1 MEPPAL
7 NLVVPST
14 VINARKAK
22 NYKLD
27 FIIVGFK
34 AGDWTN
40 AIAVAEHLANFNKFR
55 KAKLTG
61 ERLYQRYQNTI
72 NAVSMSYTSDKFLRR
87 YATEVVQ
94 FFDQDDFRTEVLNI
108 LKALPESS
116 KRSADTMLDEAQE
129 EEGALEEL
137 EKQESEPGKVSN
149 SLLGTEMSVDM
160 AVDSL
165 ANQATPT
172 LLTYATIKTM
182 MFERARALFVLYKDK
197 KYISSQ
203 QRKLMSCG
211 SSLILDLVD
220 MAPGNDFRTLVSPQQ
235 WNALVQSFTNRYKIE
250 ESAWPAEVQE
260 RWRAAT
266 SKVSYADQFNGA
278 KRYMHGLLKAALA
291 DTLRNEYEL
300 MLAILDTSRDISSS
314 KSLQSASE
322 DDYVFQIWLPIFK
335 KLFSGTPIQL
345 KIGETV
351 NSESTEQ
358 KMLLFPGATNIIG
371 FKTDMRFYYN
381 VNENDIL
388 DLASVEASL
397 PKSGQAKLLD
407 DHAKLLREGKCNTAA
422 IYRATGGTTGHSW
435 ILQISGLKCTLT
447 TVSYSDYDLHVA
459 TSQDVI
465 TFPTSVNDFN
475 NLNDVT
481 KFLQVLHTFKNDLW
495 AIAERIQ
502 KSSREEPQIL
512 GMQQAPSAISFF
524 TPPKEDLPRAQFP
537 DINNQILHSGTDVS
551 LLRT

>member
-7 NLVVPST
+7 NHVVPST
-14 VINARKAK
+14 VIIARKAK

-40 AIAVAEHLANFNKFR
+40 TNAVAHHLANFNKLR
-55 KAKLTG
+55 KANFTG

-72 NAVSMSYTSDKFLRR
+72 NAVSRSYASDKFLRR
-87 YATEVVQ
+87 YATEVVG
-94 FFDQDDFRTEVLNI
+94 FLDQGSFRTGVLDRFR
-108 LKALPESS
+108 ALPESS
-116 KRSADTMLDEAQE
+116 KRSADTMLDETQGE
-129 EEGALEEL
+129 EEALEEL

-182 MFERARALFVLYKDK
+182 MFERARALFVLYKYK
-197 KYISSQ
+197 QPISNQ

-220 MAPGNDFRTLVSPQQ
+220 MTPGNDFRTLVSPQQ
-235 WNALVQSFTNRYKIE
+235 WNALAQSFTTRYKIE
-250 ESAWPAEVQE
+250 ESAWSAEVQLF
-260 RWRAAT
+260 WRAAT
-266 SKVSYADQFNGA
+266 SKVSYEDQFNGA
-278 KRYMHGLLKAALA
+278 KRYMHGLLREALP

-300 MLAILDTSRDISSS
+300 MLAILDTSNNISSS
-314 KSLQSASE
+314 KLLQSPS
-322 DDYVFQIWLPIFK
+322 DYLFQIWLPIFK

-358 KMLLFPGATNIIG
+358 KMLLFPGATNITG
-371 FKTDMRFYYN
+371 FKTDMRFYYSL
-381 VNENDIL
+381 NDIL
-388 DLASVEASL
+388 DFASAKASL
-397 PKSGQAKLLD
+397 PQPGQVKLLD

-422 IYRATGGTTGHSW
+422 IYRATGGTNGHSW
-435 ILQISGLKCTLT
+435 ILQISGLKCTLAT
-447 TVSYSDYDLHVA
+447 ASYSD
-459 TSQDVI
+459 
-465 TFPTSVNDFN
+465 
-475 NLNDVT
+475 
-481 KFLQVLHTFKNDLW
+481 
-495 AIAERIQ
+495 
-502 KSSREEPQIL
+502 
-512 GMQQAPSAISFF
+512 
-524 TPPKEDLPRAQFP
+524 
-537 DINNQILHSGTDVS
+537 
-551 LLRT
+551 